1 MIALK
6 LEELTCISEDI
17 DIDKYINFREQV
29 KQNMVNPEWLGDFSK
44 EDLINMLENKSKIWI
59 YYLDNEPICSMMLI
73 TVEENTLLN
82 FGLDLDP
89 QEVVSYGPMFVN
101 FQFIGNGLQ
110 SQMLKKL
117 DDYCINLGYKYVI
130 TTVHPD
136 NSYSIEN
143 IVKSNFELRDTK
155 EFKRGI
161 RNIYF
166 KKLMNIKVEYFI
178 SIDEFLEMVESV
190 GWNTYSKKQV
200 KKALDNTMYMVKVMI
215 DGKLAGIGRVVGDY
229 SIVCMLTDICVKP
242 EYQRRGIG
250 QIIVN
255 SLKKI
260 IEDNVQI
267 GEKMQI
273 ELTPTAGNEQ
283 FYQKCGF
290 KYKPEKITGMYL
302 WIKK

>member
-1 MIALK
+1 MK